1 MCFCVFINVRNTLSY
16 TSILPVHLQNRSV
29 KTIAFHSQISSISPS
44 DSFHFTLKFCL
55 LCPQPLS
62 ISFPNFRSFIFTPS
76 PFRPCRPFLFIS
88 PKPFNS
94 PTLQLSKYVS
104 VFSPNLSHIYRK
116 SILPFLSHDTLA
128 PISCNL
134 TNLSPIKAC
143 HPHLNS
149 SSTLQKHLSAT
160 PKPYFLLR
168 HISNKYKRKM
178 Y

>member
-1 MCFCVFINVRNTLSY
+1 M
-16 TSILPVHLQNRSV
+16 
-29 KTIAFHSQISSISPS
+29 
-44 DSFHFTLKFCL
+44 LKFCSL
-55 LCPQPLS
+55 RSQPFS
-62 ISFPNFRSFIFTPS
+62 ISFPNFRSFILTLPA
-76 PFRPCRPFLFIS
+76 FRLLSSSLFIFLQ
-88 PKPFNS
+88 PFNS

-116 SILPFLSHDTLA
+116 SILPFLSHHTAA

-143 HPHLNS
+143 HPHLNH

-168 HISNKYKRKM
+168 HIRNKYQRKM
-178 Y
+178 P